1 VAAVGHQILQ
11 KGEPLVR
18 FVRSI
23 CSIVALGAVLAN
35 PVNAQSKTK
44 TEMAMPV
51 PASGSLPSDAE
62 IRELLKDRVDVQHK
76 SVGMVVGIVTPQGRR
91 IVSYGRL
98 NQGDPR
104 PLDGDTVFEIGSVTK
119 IFTALLLAD
128 MVQRGEVTLTDPVG
142 QYLPSGV
149 KVPERNGQKITL
161 VDLATQTSGLPFF
174 PKDIPLNDSVEVTR
188 LVANYSVAQLY
199 QFLSS
204 YELPRDIGS
213 KWEYS
218 NTGFGLLGI
227 ALANRAGTT
236 YEDLLH
242 ARITGPLGM
251 TSTAVA
257 VSPQVKI
264 KLAVG
269 HDSHLQPAPQIDMP
283 AFVAAGSLRS
293 SANDLLTLLA
303 AFLGT
308 RKSPLAPAMA
318 AMLQTR
324 RPGPGWVQ
332 TLGWWVVSTGP
343 ADDGFATHGG
353 ETPGYTCTVAYD
365 PKTRIGVVALSNSA
379 ENDGGLAWHLLRPNF
394 PLTRSDAEKA
404 AVEHK
409 EITLES
415 KVLDR
420 YVGQYRVEKGPTA
433 GEVITIERTDSALI
447 LKSANSPQGGIQLH
461 AQSEKDFFM
470 VQIDLKVSFETD
482 GRGPATGLIFHF
494 AGTDTPA
501 QRIGPGGKNP

>member
-1 VAAVGHQILQ
+1 MRID
-11 KGEPLVR
+11 R
-18 FVRSI
+18 
-23 CSIVALGAVLAN
+23 IVCIVIFGAIVAN
-35 PVNAQSKTK
+35 PVTAQSKTK
-44 TEMAMPV
+44 AGMVAPA
-51 PASGSLPSDAE
+51 PASGSLLSDAE
-62 IRELLKDRVDVQHK
+62 IRDLLKDRIDVQHK

-91 IVSYGRL
+91 IVSYGQL
-98 NQGDPR
+98 NQRDPR

-128 MVQRGEVTLTDPVG
+128 MVQRGEVVLTDPVG
-142 QYLPSGV
+142 KYLPPRV

-174 PKDIPLNDSVEVTR
+174 PTDIPLDDPAAVVR
-188 LVANYSVAQLY
+188 LVANYSVGQLY

-236 YEDLLH
+236 YEDLVR
-242 ARITGPLGM
+242 ARITGPLEM
-251 TSTAVA
+251 TNTAIA
-257 VSPQVKI
+257 VSPQMKK
-264 KLAVG
+264 KLAAG
-269 HDSHLQPAPQIDMP
+269 HDSHLQPAPEIDMP

-293 SANDLLTLLA
+293 SANDLLTFLA
-303 AFLGT
+303 AFVGA

-332 TLGWWVVSTGP
+332 TLGWWIVSTGP
-343 ADDGFATHGG
+343 GDDGFATHGG

-365 PKTRIGVVALSNSA
+365 PKTQIGVVALSNSA

-404 AVEHK
+404 AVEGK
-409 EITLES
+409 EISVDS
-415 KVLDR
+415 KLLDR
-420 YVGQYRVEKGPTA
+420 YVGHYKVEKGPTA
-433 GEVITIERTDSALI
+433 GEVITIERTDTALV
-447 LKSANSPQGGIQLH
+447 LKSANSPQGGTLLH
-461 AQSEKDFFM
+461 AKSEKDFFM
-470 VQIDLKVSFETD
+470 VEIDLKVSFETD
-482 GRGPATGLIFHF
+482 GQGPATGLVFHF
-494 AGTDTPA
+494 AGSDTPA
-501 QRIGPGGKNP
+501 KRIDPGQKNQ

>member
-1 VAAVGHQILQ
+1 MRIDRIVG
-11 KGEPLVR
+11 
-18 FVRSI
+18 
-23 CSIVALGAVLAN
+23 IVILGAIVAN

-44 TEMAMPV
+44 AGMVTPPA
-51 PASGSLPSDAE
+51 ASGSLPSDAE
-62 IRELLKDRVDVQHK
+62 IRDLLKDRIDVQHK

-98 NQGDPR
+98 NQGDSR

-128 MVQRGEVTLTDPVG
+128 MVQRGEVVLTDPVG
-142 QYLPSGV
+142 KYLPSGV
-149 KVPERNGQKITL
+149 RVPERNGQKITL

-174 PKDIPLNDSVEVTR
+174 PKDIPLDDPATVVR

-218 NTGFGLLGI
+218 NSGFGLLGI

-236 YEDLLH
+236 YEDLIR

-251 TSTAVA
+251 TSTAIA
-257 VSPQVKI
+257 VSPQMKN
-264 KLAVG
+264 KLAAG
-269 HDSHLQPAPQIDMP
+269 HDSHLQPAPEIDMP

-293 SANDLLTLLA
+293 SANDLLTFLA
-303 AFLGT
+303 VFVGAT
-308 RKSPLAPAMA
+308 KSPLAPAMA
-318 AMLQTR
+318 SMLETR
-324 RPGPGWVQ
+324 RPGPGWEQ
-332 TLGWWVVSTGP
+332 TLGWWIVSTGP
-343 ADDGFATHGG
+343 EDNGFATHGG

-379 ENDGGLAWHLLRPNF
+379 VNDGGLAWHLLRPNF
-394 PLTRSDAEKA
+394 PLARSDAEKA
-404 AVEHK
+404 AVEGK
-409 EITLES
+409 EIAIDS
-415 KVLDR
+415 KLLDR
-420 YVGQYRVEKGPTA
+420 YVGQYKVEKGPTA
-433 GEVITIERTDSALI
+433 GEVITIERTGTGLI
-447 LKSANSPQGGIQLH
+447 LKSAYSPQGGTQLH

-470 VQIDLKVSFETD
+470 VEIDLKVSFETD
-482 GRGPATGLIFHF
+482 GQGPATGLVFHF
-494 AGTDTPA
+494 AGSDTPA
-501 QRIGPGGKNP
+501 KRIGAGQKN